1 MRSPRDTI
9 NARIG
14 RVEFTFLISMIMA
27 VVALAIDVLLPAF
40 ADMRVDFALPS
51 DSNAL
56 APIVTFF
63 FLGLALG
70 QLLWGPLSDALGRKR
85 ILYAGLAVYVAAA
98 LAAVF
103 APSLGVVFALR
114 FIGGVGA
121 AGPRVVALSVVRD
134 TFEGEAMARVMSYIM
149 SIFILVPIIAP
160 SIGSLALVVGSWQL
174 VFVII
179 AAFGIAVGLW
189 SLRLPETLDPSQR
202 IPLNFKRLSA
212 AGAAVVTS
220 RFAMSLTL
228 AQTALFGF
236 FASYLASSQLI
247 VDDVFDLEAWFPLIV
262 GGSAALIG
270 IGMLVNT
277 RLLNVMSMR
286 IILRGVFITYVV
298 AASALVVVAVLTDGH
313 PSLLA
318 FLVALCPMLFAHALL
333 IPNLN
338 AAALVPMGAI
348 AGTAA
353 AIIGTIS
360 TLGGAVIG
368 ALIDSTYNGTITP
381 LAVSALVAALTALGL
396 FRWADSV
403 WDSTV
408 SVEPS
413 VVEAESRP
421 GLPPS

>member
-1 MRSPRDTI
+1 
-9 NARIG
+9 
-14 RVEFTFLISMIMA
+14 MIMA
-27 VVALAIDVLLPAF
+27 VVALAIDVMLPAF

-70 QLLWGPLSDALGRKR
+70 QLFWGPLSDALGRKR
-85 ILYAGLAVYVAAA
+85 ILYAGLVVYVAAA

-103 APSLGVVFALR
+103 APSLAIVFALR
-114 FIGGVGA
+114 FVGGLGA

-134 TFEGEAMARVMSYIM
+134 TFEGEAMAKVMSYVM
-149 SIFILVPIIAP
+149 SIFVLIPIVAP
-160 SIGSLALVVGSWQL
+160 SIGSVALVAGSWHL

-179 AAFGIAVGLW
+179 AAFGIGVGLW
-189 SLRLPETLDPSQR
+189 SIRLPESLHPSRR
-202 IPLNFKRLSA
+202 IPLNFNRLSA
-212 AGAAVVTS
+212 AAAVVVKS
-220 RFAMSLTL
+220 RFAMGLTL

-236 FASYLASSQLI
+236 FASYIASSQLI
-247 VDDVFDLEAWFPLIV
+247 IDDVFDLDAWFPLIF
-262 GGSAALIG
+262 GASAALVG
-270 IGMLVNT
+270 IGMLANT

-286 IILRGVFITYVV
+286 IILRGVFITYVG
-298 AASALVVVAVLTDGH
+298 AASALVAVAILTDGH

-318 FLVALCPMLFAHALL
+318 YLVALGPMLFAHALL

-348 AGTAA
+348 AGTAS

-360 TLGGAVIG
+360 TLGGAILG

-381 LAVSALVAALTALGL
+381 LAVSALAAAVIALGL
-396 FRWADSV
+396 FRWADAV